1 MTDIMQHNGY
11 YGSVHLDQEALIF
24 HGKLEYIRALV
35 TYEGNTARQL
45 RKAFEE
51 AVDDYLLSCKQNELT
66 PEEPFK
72 GSLNVRIGKE
82 LHRKI
87 AIAALQNETSINSY
101 IKSVL
106 DEKICN
112 TTQSIPKPPNTNSPP
127 QRLD

>member
-1 MTDIMQHNGY
+1 MTDLMHYKGY
-11 YGSVHLDQEALIF
+11 YGSVHLDQDELIF
-24 HGKLEYIRALV
+24 YGKLQYIRAIV

-51 AVDDYLLSCKQNELT
+51 AVDDYLDTCTQKNIT

-87 AIAALQNETSINSY
+87 AIAAVQNDTSINSF
-101 IKSVL
+101 IKAVL
-106 DEKICN
+106 EEQMHNKEVHLVKHRH
-112 TTQSIPKPPNTNSPP
+112 SSPP
-127 QRLD
+127 HIRE